1 MTLFY
6 IYFHNWLRNK
16 NNIKTNKRK
25 KRKKG
30 EKLKNEDANLKSET
44 VLA

>member
-16 NNIKTNKRK
+16 SNVKANKRK
-25 KRKKG
+25 KGKRLKK
-30 EKLKNEDANLKSET
+30 EDANLKSET

>member
-25 KRKKG
+25 KG
-30 EKLKNEDANLKSET
+30 EKRKNEDANLKSET

>member
-25 KRKKG
+25 KG